1 MREIAAATDLRENY
15 VRWLFQQVYRKLG
28 VSGQVALVRQVLAAD
43 AFPRRC
49 RRTGASP
56 PEVALSPRFR
66 ALDTFNFEGFFGLRV
81 PLETSSI
88 LGSWALRAAVAWPR
102 RCSWP
107 LSWSARGKC
116 DMAEG
121 GNDWTPIGVPTDR
134 VGVVQLDRAGHVL
147 EANAPAL
154 EILRRG
160 DGLIDRD
167 GVLDA
172 WLPADRSRLRRLLA
186 RALPDVCGEAPSGG
200 SMSVQRSSGRS
211 RLGVHVSPVGDG
223 KRDFGGQRVAV
234 LVLVVD
240 PTSESRVDPT
250 RVATLLGLTPSES
263 RVSALLAEGLSVREI
278 AAATDLRESY
288 VRWLFQQVY
297 KKLGVSGQ
305 VALVRQVLAADALP
319 WR

>member
-1 MREIAAATDLRENY
+1 
-15 VRWLFQQVYRKLG
+15 
-28 VSGQVALVRQVLAAD
+28 
-43 AFPRRC
+43 
-49 RRTGASP
+49 
-56 PEVALSPRFR
+56 
-66 ALDTFNFEGFFGLRV
+66 
-81 PLETSSI
+81 
-88 LGSWALRAAVAWPR
+88 
-102 RCSWP
+102 
-107 LSWSARGKC
+107 
-116 DMAEG
+116 MAKS

-134 VGVVQLDRAGHVL
+134 IGVVQLDRAGRVL

-160 DGLIDRD
+160 DGLRDRD

-186 RALPDVCGEAPSGG
+186 RALPDVCGEAPTGG

-223 KRDFGGQRVAV
+223 ERDFGGQRVAV

-240 PTSESRVDPT
+240 PASGSRIDPA

-263 RVSALLAEGLSVREI
+263 RVSALLAEGLSVRKI